1 MFFSLLLHN
10 GFFKNPFVRSLCFST
25 FENRKKTINSSSF
38 ILKKVLVSNTKSI
51 YFSSFHNISFL
62 LLFLFHVFI
71 LLFCFIFCFVSF
83 PSLSFALSP
92 PQTTICYF
100 HPHTHYRKRKSLSYP
115 ASTYQ
120 LCFSFFSHCLS
131 SLNDSTIFQFSHPF
145 HSLVFFFFCV
155 FIVHFIF
162 IYFYF
167 SSPNTID
174 QPPHFSTK
182 CFALVKKLLLLT
194 SILPIII
201 VNPLIFC
208 PFIDFSPLHLFSKS
222 YVLCVLSPFTVFFL
236 LLIIR
241 VVSLEYIF
249 KFQSKEFSRRTI
261 LNGFPRSFIILNEVY

>member
-100 HPHTHYRKRKSLSYP
+100 HPHTHTIEKENLYLIPHLHINCVFR
-115 ASTYQ
+115 
-120 LCFSFFSHCLS
+120 FSH
-131 SLNDSTIFQFSHPF
+131 TV
-145 HSLVFFFFCV
+145 SLVFMILRFSSFQPISPPSFLFCV

-167 SSPNTID
+167 LSNNTID

-182 CFALVKKLLLLT
+182 PLECFALVKKLLLLT
-194 SILPIII
+194 SIPPIII

-222 YVLCVLSPFTVFFL
+222 YVLCVLSPFTVFF
-236 LLIIR
+236 
-241 VVSLEYIF
+241 Y
-249 KFQSKEFSRRTI
+249 
-261 LNGFPRSFIILNEVY
+261 Y